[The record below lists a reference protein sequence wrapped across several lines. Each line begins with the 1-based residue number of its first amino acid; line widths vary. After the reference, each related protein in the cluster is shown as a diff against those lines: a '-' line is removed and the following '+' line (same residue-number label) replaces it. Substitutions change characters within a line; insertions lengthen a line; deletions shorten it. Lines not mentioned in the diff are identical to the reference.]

1 MDLGLTR
8 RNIGRLALLT
18 WAVMLAW
25 LARRE
30 FAKQGQAGL
39 AERARGLEPSAQYF
53 AVLANGRQIGQLNFS
68 ADTLVNGVKL
78 TEAFVIDLPAG
89 DSTRQLAR
97 GTEFYLSRS
106 LRLLNFSR
114 SGFGVGPM
122 ERLDAGLGPDSILS
136 LTDLEGARGPTGQV
150 RLRVDPDAI
159 LPQVLAYRAAF
170 GRHLRVGETF
180 SVPLLEPG
188 SGAVRPLRVRV
199 AAESTFIVPD
209 SAAFDSTAGRWIG
222 ATSDTIRA
230 WRLEHDA
237 PGAPTLTWVD
247 AGGELV
253 RQETAWGLTLQR
265 SAFEIISNNYRRA
278 RKTESS
284 AWRRA
289 IPGMLPLVGSGH
301 VPDTSAAAYQFLVRG
316 DSSGPPGIP
325 RALLG
330 GRQSLRGDTLL
341 VRRDTPADSTGPPAD
356 VLGPAWDLAVLDN
369 GVRSRMRAALGRAAT
384 GWDSVRALTRWVA
397 QRISTDSATT
407 AVATALNSLRT
418 GKGNPDGK
426 ARLLVSLAR
435 AAGIRARVVTGVAVF
450 PDGVFAHSWSELWM
464 GRWIAADPSFGQV
477 PASARLIR
485 IRVGERS
492 RQVDLLPLVASARF
506 LPLRTS
512 P

>member
-1 MDLGLTR
+1 
-8 RNIGRLALLT
+8 
-18 WAVMLAW
+18 
-25 LARRE
+25 
-30 FAKQGQAGL
+30 
-39 AERARGLEPSAQYF
+39 
-53 AVLANGRQIGQLNFS
+53 
-68 ADTLVNGVKL
+68 
-78 TEAFVIDLPAG
+78 
-89 DSTRQLAR
+89 
-97 GTEFYLSRS
+97 
-106 LRLLNFSR
+106 
-114 SGFGVGPM
+114 M
-122 ERLDAGLGPDSILS
+122 ERLDAGLGSDSILS
-136 LTDLEGARGPTGQV
+136 LTDLEGANGPTGQI
-150 RLRVDPDAI
+150 RLRADPDAI
-159 LPQVLAYRAAF
+159 LPQVLPYRAAF
-170 GRHLRVGETF
+170 GQHLRVGETF

-188 SGAVRPLRVRV
+188 SATIRPLRVRV

-209 SAAFDSTAGRWIG
+209 SAVFDSAAARWVA
-222 ATSDTIRA
+222 ATNDTVRA

-237 PGAPTLTWVD
+237 PGAPTVSWVD

-253 RQETAWGLTLQR
+253 RQETAWGLTFQR

-289 IPGMLPLVGSGH
+289 IPGILPLVGSGH
-301 VPDTSAAAYQFLVRG
+301 VPDTTAAVQQFLVRG
-316 DSSGPPGIP
+316 DSSGPPGVP
-325 RALLG
+325 RALVG

-356 VLGPAWDLAVLDN
+356 AHGPGWELAVLHDSVH
-369 GVRSRMRAALGRAAT
+369 GIVSAALARGGS

-397 QRISTDSATT
+397 QRIATDTAGT
-407 AVATALNSLRT
+407 AVGTALNALRT
-418 GKGNPDGK
+418 RKASADGK

-450 PDGVFAHSWSELWM
+450 PDGVFAHSWSELWV

-506 LPLRTS
+506 LPLKTS